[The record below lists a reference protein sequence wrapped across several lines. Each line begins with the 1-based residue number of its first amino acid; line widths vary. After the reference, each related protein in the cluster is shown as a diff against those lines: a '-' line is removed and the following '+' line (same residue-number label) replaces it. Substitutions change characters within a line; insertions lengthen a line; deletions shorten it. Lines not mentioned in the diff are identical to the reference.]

1 MEIEFWR
8 WRDRSASEDVVCDV
22 NNLQTMAGLNIP
34 IRRSALQFMSLLA
47 NSLCRSARIR
57 AEECRLK
64 QILSSEEWTEWIHCP
79 LCLSVCRPLMLFYLA
94 ADSVWRV
101 AVLTNWDQTHIKIFE
116 KEIYLL
122 KADRK
127 VPDIDRIWNL
137 LRFTICYSLK
147 LIKHSLLAKSK
158 SNLLYSLLSLWILYF
173 VNCFDV
179 II

>member
-1 MEIEFWR
+1 MLFFVH
-8 WRDRSASEDVVCDV
+8 DSSASGAVVCDV

-34 IRRSALQFMSLLA
+34 IRRSALQFMSLLT

-57 AEECRLK
+57 AAEWRLK
-64 QILSSEEWTEWIHCP
+64 QILSSEEWTENVFITFFVSADSLP
-79 LCLSVCRPLMLFYLA
+79 LISLYLA
-94 ADSVWRV
+94 AVLSWLS
-101 AVLTNWDQTHIKIFE
+101 AVLTNWDPTHIKIFE

-147 LIKHSLLAKSK
+147 LIKH
-158 SNLLYSLLSLWILYF
+158 NLLSKA
-173 VNCFDV
+173 
-179 II
+179 

>member
-1 MEIEFWR
+1 
-8 WRDRSASEDVVCDV
+8 
-22 NNLQTMAGLNIP
+22 
-34 IRRSALQFMSLLA
+34 
-47 NSLCRSARIR
+47 
-57 AEECRLK
+57 
-64 QILSSEEWTEWIHCP
+64 
-79 LCLSVCRPLMLFYLA
+79 MLFYLA

-147 LIKHSLLAKSK
+147 LIKQSLLTKSK
-158 SNLLYSLLSLWILYF
+158 STLLALRILYF